1 MKFECRNLGQMMGL
15 VGLELLMGELFLG
28 RRLLLT
34 SILLISVGV
43 VLLQFIFILTRYLI
57 ERS

>member
-1 MKFECRNLGQMMGL
+1 MKVRRRHQCQMMEL

-28 RRLLLT
+28 RHLLLT
-34 SILLISVGV
+34 SILLIGV
-43 VLLQFIFILTRYLI
+43 RVELLQFIMTRYLI

>member
-1 MKFECRNLGQMMGL
+1 MMEL

-28 RRLLLT
+28 RHLLLT

-43 VLLQFIFILTRYLI
+43 ELLQFIFILTHYLI